1 VNQYEYSKLCL
12 VDMLFLNEQRVVAI
26 DNLHRVEREK
36 EILIARANILE
47 AEIEAGAIEREV
59 SERNLQLLKSEA
71 NKNKG
76 NTQSFSSC

>member
-1 VNQYEYSKLCL
+1 MLCL
-12 VDMLFLNEQRVVAI
+12 VDMLFLNQQRVAAI

-36 EILIARANILE
+36 EILIAKANILE

-59 SERNLQLLKSEA
+59 SQRNLQLLKSEA

-76 NTQSFSSC
+76 NTQSISPS